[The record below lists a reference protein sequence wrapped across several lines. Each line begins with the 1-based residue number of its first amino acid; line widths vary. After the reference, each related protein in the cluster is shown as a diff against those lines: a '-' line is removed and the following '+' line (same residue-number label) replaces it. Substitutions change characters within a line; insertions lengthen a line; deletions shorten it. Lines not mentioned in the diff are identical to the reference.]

1 MCTLLLK
8 GTALANA
15 FAIRGFNI
23 EVARVAD
30 QVSDSK
36 IGLMRLKFWDE
47 VVDSCFSAKH
57 TKEIP
62 HHPVSLD
69 LFKVRQNVIF

>member
-8 GTALANA
+8 RTALANA

-30 QVSDSK
+30 QVSDPK
-36 IGLMRLKFWDE
+36 IGLVRLKFWDE
-47 VVDSCFSAKH
+47 VVDSCFSAK
-57 TKEIP
+57 EAREVP
-62 HHPVSLD
+62 RHPVSLD
-69 LFKVRQNVIF
+69 LFNVR